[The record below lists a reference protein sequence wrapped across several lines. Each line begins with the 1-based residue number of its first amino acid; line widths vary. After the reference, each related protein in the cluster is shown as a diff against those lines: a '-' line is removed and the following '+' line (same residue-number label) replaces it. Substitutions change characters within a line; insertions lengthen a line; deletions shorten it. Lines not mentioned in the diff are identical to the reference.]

1 MAGST
6 PESRAAVDGAVQAI
20 LAVGDSLRAD
30 ELVDLQPQLGLGDAM
45 STSRFKRTLQ
55 SMKYCADYR
64 TASCFTLS
72 DSADGRGH
80 SYVLTRTR

>member
-20 LAVGDSLRAD
+20 LAVGGSLRAD

-45 STSRFKRTLQ
+45 STSRFKGTLQ
-55 SMKYCADYR
+55 SMKYCPDYR